1 VSGVASVSHTISA
14 SAINTSQVSLAA
26 SVEASG
32 KPVLEVKNL
41 RKVFKTHN
49 KVRNNSQN
57 RDESVAV
64 DNVSFSISEGECLGL
79 VGESGS
85 GKSTVAK
92 MVLRLLEVTS
102 GEIFLLGENITQVK
116 GKQLA
121 GIYANMQ
128 AVFQNPVDSF
138 DPRRTLGASIAE
150 GMRNAGVS
158 KQESTARVYE
168 LLDMCGLPSA
178 IAQRFPREVSGGQ
191 CQRAAIARALA
202 LQPKLLVCDEV
213 TSALDVTVQR
223 QIMDLLTNLRA
234 ELNMAMLF
242 ICHDIALVQG
252 VCDQVIVMHNGKI
265 EEQGSAREIIQ
276 NPQSAYAQTLIAS
289 VL

>member
-1 VSGVASVSHTISA
+1 
-14 SAINTSQVSLAA
+14 
-26 SVEASG
+26 
-32 KPVLEVKNL
+32 
-41 RKVFKTHN
+41 
-49 KVRNNSQN
+49 
-57 RDESVAV
+57 
-64 DNVSFSISEGECLGL
+64 
-79 VGESGS
+79 
-85 GKSTVAK
+85 
-92 MVLRLLEVTS
+92 
-102 GEIFLLGENITQVK
+102 
-116 GKQLA
+116 
-121 GIYANMQ
+121 
-128 AVFQNPVDSF
+128 
-138 DPRRTLGASIAE
+138 
-150 GMRNAGVS
+150 MRNAGVS